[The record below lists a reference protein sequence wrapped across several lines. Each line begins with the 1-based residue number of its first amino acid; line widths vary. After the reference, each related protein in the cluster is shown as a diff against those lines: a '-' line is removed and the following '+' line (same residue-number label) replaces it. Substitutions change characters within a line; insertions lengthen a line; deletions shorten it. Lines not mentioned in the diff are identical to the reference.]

1 MSLPIMEG
9 NTEKPIAGEKKS
21 RLKYA
26 IIGLVIVVLIVAGS
40 GLYIAYG
47 TGHSNKTPLTV
58 NISLS
63 GSELT
68 FYQKTILPEF
78 EKAYPNISLQFSTE
92 SATSIVST
100 LQSEGTSPTIDVV
113 QQDNGF
119 TGPLVSNGLV
129 LSLNPYLSQLE
140 PRNGTTSTTL
150 SASYGT
156 IIPAYYH
163 EGLFGSTYYFFPIR
177 GNVQLAYYNQSALTV
192 AGKNTHQVL
201 PQPTNVSNLMT
212 DMIALNASGY
222 TAPFNMQGHQGAS
235 TPTQVF
241 QWMAE
246 FGGNPMAFNTTG
258 DIQALTFLQNMQNKG
273 LMSPHYSTGFWGSYK
288 GLASNSYQY
297 IDQWPYI
304 TSLMS
309 GLGWNNTT
317 TSATHNLGI
326 NHVFMGPNNNA
337 QYIVG
342 GDVLGVVNHT
352 SHLWAAIHYIQF
364 LDSATVQ
371 TQLLQNLTWPVVN
384 EVAYQS
390 SSASGLPFQ
399 MIKYEEEHGIFRPA
413 VPWMT
418 QWDNYFDSA
427 WAQIMSGVNVTV
439 ALNEAHANMQNYL
452 NTYYASSSYPSEYA
466 AGAIVPTGSYT
477 GPT

>member
-1 MSLPIMEG
+1 MEG
-9 NTEKPIAGEKKS
+9 NKEKPIEGEKKS

-26 IIGLVIVVLIVAGS
+26 IIGLVIVVLVVAGS

-47 TGHSNKTPLTV
+47 TSHSNKTPLTV
-58 NISLS
+58 NVSLS
-63 GSELT
+63 SSEMT
-68 FYQKTILPEF
+68 FYEKTILPEF
-78 EKAYPNISLQFSTE
+78 EKAYPNISLQFTTE

-100 LQSEGTSPTIDVV
+100 LQSEGASPTIDVV

-119 TGPLVSNGLV
+119 TGPLVANGLV
-129 LSLNPYLSQLE
+129 IPLNPYMSQFE
-140 PRNGTTSTTL
+140 PINGTTSTTL

-156 IIPAYYH
+156 IIPSYYH

-177 GNVQLAYYNQSALTV
+177 GNVQLAYYNQSALTA
-192 AGKNTHQVL
+192 AGNHLNQVL

-222 TAPFNMQGHQGAS
+222 PAPFNMQGHGGAS

-246 FGGNPMAFNTTG
+246 FHGNPMAFNTTG
-258 DIQALTFLQNMQNKG
+258 DIQALTFLQNMQKKG
-273 LMSPHYSTGFWGSYK
+273 LMSPSSSTGYWASYR
-288 GLASNSYQY
+288 GLASGSYQY

-304 TSLMS
+304 TTDMA

-317 TSATHNLGI
+317 SSSSTHNLGI
-326 NHVFMGPNNNA
+326 NYVFKGPNNTA

-342 GDVLGVVNHT
+342 GDVLGIVNHT

-364 LDSATVQ
+364 LDSASVQ

-390 SSASGLPFQ
+390 SSANSLPFQ
-399 MIKYEEEHGIFRPA
+399 MIKYEEVHGIFRPA

-418 QWDNYFDSA
+418 QWDSYFDIA
-427 WAQIMSGVNVTV
+427 WGEIMHGVNVTV
-439 ALNEAHANMQNYL
+439 ALNEAHAHMQNYL
-452 NTYYASSSYPSEYA
+452 NTYYASSPYPSEYA
-466 AGAIVPTGSYT
+466 NNTIAPIGNYVGTT
-477 GPT
+477 T